1 MNHPILHLPERQN
14 GAALFISL
22 MFLIILTLI
31 GLSAAN
37 VGILQ
42 ERMAG
47 NVRETNVAFQEA
59 EATLREIEQR
69 LVQISEGASGGLPA
83 NIPVWADAID
93 DLGISRFDCTLS
105 GIDPDDIPWQTAP
118 TTGNQYY
125 VVELTDTVN
134 IGGLIFGSAC
144 RPMNEAGLGA
154 GSRYYM
160 VVTRAAG
167 PAGVGTR
174 IVQSIFYYPA

>member
-1 MNHPILHLPERQN
+1 MRTAIRIPNRQQ
-14 GAALFISL
+14 GAALFVSL
-22 MFLIILTLI
+22 MFLIILTLV

-47 NVRETNVAFQEA
+47 NMRETNVAFQNA

-69 LVQISEGASGGLPA
+69 LVQISEGGSGGLPA
-83 NIPVWADAID
+83 TIPVWADAID

-105 GIDPDDIPWQTAP
+105 GIEPDDIPWETAP
-118 TTGNQYY
+118 TTGNDYY
-125 VVELTDTVN
+125 LVELTDTVN
-134 IGGLIFGSAC
+134 IDGLIFGSAC
-144 RPMNEAGLGA
+144 RPMNEVGLGA
-154 GSRYYM
+154 SSRYFL
-160 VVTRAAG
+160 VVARAQG
-167 PAGVGTR
+167 PAGVGER

>member
-1 MNHPILHLPERQN
+1 
-14 GAALFISL
+14 
-22 MFLIILTLI
+22 
-31 GLSAAN
+31 
-37 VGILQ
+37 V
-42 ERMAG
+42 
-47 NVRETNVAFQEA
+47 
-59 EATLREIEQR
+59 
-69 LVQISEGASGGLPA
+69 VQISEGASGGLPA